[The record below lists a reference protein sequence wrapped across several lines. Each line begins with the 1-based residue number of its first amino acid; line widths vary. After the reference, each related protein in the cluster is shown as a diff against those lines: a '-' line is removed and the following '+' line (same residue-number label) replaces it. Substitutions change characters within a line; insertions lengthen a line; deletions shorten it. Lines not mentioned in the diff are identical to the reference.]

1 MNPKTADLIATLVVC
16 IGVSAVLLNPS
27 ASAVVAGGSAA
38 AMGLLYLL
46 LRRYGH
52 SRSQQLERLAEEHK
66 LLRESIETNPMP
78 FAVYDRADRL
88 IAWNQAY
95 ENLYQQAFE
104 LLQNRRRSGEI
115 YYSDLIRV
123 IAEQTMSAEQI
134 EDYVAKRVA
143 QQREAAGVAIDRE
156 YPEFGWVRVSKFI
169 TPSGAVAGFAIDINE
184 LKQKEAELRQQ
195 IERSRALEV
204 ELRIVADTDSLTRLA
219 NRRAFLIRATT
230 EFHRFRRYHNDFC
243 VAMMDIDSFKS
254 INDSYGHNTGDEV
267 IIKITELAAKMLRE
281 GIDFFGRLGGEE
293 FAILLPQTDLEGAL
307 SSAERIRQTIEAY
320 EFIFENRS
328 YNVTISLGVTQL
340 DATDKSFSEALNRAD
355 RALYEA
361 KNLGRNRVS
370 AMTVEAASARRP
382 EQLTPEIYREPI
394 VANRLPKK

>member
-1 MNPKTADLIATLVVC
+1 
-16 IGVSAVLLNPS
+16 
-27 ASAVVAGGSAA
+27 
-38 AMGLLYLL
+38 
-46 LRRYGH
+46 
-52 SRSQQLERLAEEHK
+52 
-66 LLRESIETNPMP
+66 
-78 FAVYDRADRL
+78 
-88 IAWNQAY
+88 
-95 ENLYQQAFE
+95 
-104 LLQNRRRSGEI
+104 
-115 YYSDLIRV
+115 
-123 IAEQTMSAEQI
+123 
-134 EDYVAKRVA
+134 
-143 QQREAAGVAIDRE
+143 
-156 YPEFGWVRVSKFI
+156 
-169 TPSGAVAGFAIDINE
+169 
-184 LKQKEAELRQQ
+184 
-195 IERSRALEV
+195 
-204 ELRIVADTDSLTRLA
+204 VADTDSLTRLA

-361 KNLGRNRVS
+361 KNLGRNRVF

-382 EQLTPEIYREPI
+382 EQATPEIYREPV